1 LGFGPNDRNSPRR
14 VVTVF
19 DAHGDRVLESSRKSV
34 RPFDGHHSST
44 AGHLVQAQIFNLA
57 RLQAIQIDVK
67 ERQAPTSILLNQRK
81 RRTRDFSRIDA
92 ETLGH
97 PFHECRFASAKI
109 AG

>member
-1 LGFGPNDRNSPRR
+1 M
-14 VVTVF
+14 F
-19 DAHGDRVLESSRKSV
+19 DAHGDRIIEFPRQSV
-34 RPFDGHHSST
+34 GPFNRHHSST

-67 ERQAPTSILLNQRK
+67 ERQAPTAILLNQRK
-81 RRTRDFSRIDA
+81 RRTRDFSRIYA